1 MFIKMLLFILSFC
14 LIPAFAQA
22 KLNILTSYPY
32 LAEVTK
38 QIIRDRDEVSSLS
51 MGSTDP
57 HFIVPKP
64 SLIAKAR
71 QADLIIAN
79 GADLEVGWLPQIIKQ
94 ANNPRLNNKGFLEV
108 SEHIQLID
116 VPRELSR
123 HHGDVHPYGN
133 PHFHLDPHNIP
144 IIAEAITKRLCEIQ
158 QTNCNY
164 YKENLKDFHLR
175 WKDALKGWDKIGAS
189 LKAKKIVQSHTLY
202 NYLIKR
208 YDLHLIG
215 NIEPLPGIPPSSRHL
230 ESLINVI
237 KEKKADLIIQDIYHS
252 DKAAKMLSE
261 KTSVPV
267 VLIPHDVG
275 STKEAK
281 DLYSLFD
288 TIFERLSR

>member
-1 MFIKMLLFILSFC
+1 MLIKMLLFILLFC
-14 LIPAFAQA
+14 LIPVFAEA
-22 KLNILTSYPY
+22 RLNILTTYPY
-32 LAEVTK
+32 LAEVTN
-38 QIIRDRDEVSSLS
+38 QIVKGQDEVSSLS
-51 MGSTDP
+51 KGSTDP

-94 ANNPRLNNKGFLEV
+94 ANNPKLSNKGFLDV

-116 VPRELSR
+116 VPKELSR

-158 QTNCNY
+158 QTNCNH
-164 YKENLKDFHLR
+164 YKENLKEFHHR
-175 WKDALKGWDKIGAS
+175 WNDALKRWDKIGAS
-189 LKAKKIVQSHTLY
+189 LKGKKIVQSHTLY
-202 NYLIKR
+202 NYLIRR
-208 YDLHLIG
+208 YGLQLVG
-215 NIEPLPGIPPSSRHL
+215 NIEPLPGIPPSSKHL
-230 ESLINVI
+230 ESLINSI
-237 KEKKADLIIQDIYHS
+237 KEQKAVLIIQDVYHS
-252 DKAAKMLSE
+252 DKAARMVSE